1 MVRVSLTDLLD
12 ALEYVSSVE
21 TVEACAH
28 VSRDTGSVY
37 FVGTDMEPEE
47 GAPED
52 LENSDGYGRGSIE
65 AGS

>member
-21 TVEACAH
+21 TVEACAY

-37 FVGTDMEPEE
+37 FVGTDMEPE
-47 GAPED
+47 D

-65 AGS
+65 AGP